1 MSTTGWVVL
10 GVVVVIVIW
19 AISVYNGLVAMRQ
32 RTNQAFADIDVQL
45 KQRHDLIPNLV
56 ETVKGYAAH
65 ERGTLEAV
73 IQARNAAIAAPGVEQ
88 KVAAENVL
96 TGALRQLFALSEN
109 YPNLKANANF
119 QQLQSDLSD
128 IENKLAASR
137 RFFNN
142 AVQEYN
148 TGIQQF
154 PAALFAGMFGFAQRH
169 VLRSRRGPRA
179 TRAGAEREVLEPL
192 ITPSWPGLSRPST
205 SWDYASK
212 TWMPGP
218 RPGMTLERPSETSWP
233 PTVSTRTS
241 SRTSAARSRC

>member
-1 MSTTGWVVL
+1 MSTTGWVIL
-10 GVVVVIVIW
+10 GVIVVVVLW
-19 AISVYNGLVAMRQ
+19 AISIYNGLVAMRQ

-65 ERGTLEAV
+65 EAGTLQAV
-73 IQARNAAIAAPGVEQ
+73 VNARNAAIAAPGVEQ
-88 KVAAENVL
+88 KVAAENML

-148 TGIQQF
+148 TGIQRF
-154 PAALFAGMFGFAQRH
+154 PAAMFAASFGFTQRDFFDVGTERAQ
-169 VLRSRRGPRA
+169 
-179 TRAGAEREVLEPL
+179 LEQA
-192 ITPSWPGLSRPST
+192 PSV
-205 SWDYASK
+205 K
-212 TWMPGP
+212 F
-218 RPGMTLERPSETSWP
+218 
-233 PTVSTRTS
+233 
-241 SRTSAARSRC
+241 